1 MHIHKQNTQGG
12 FTFKYTNSFYM
23 RGRYKFL
30 WQTLQQILKAN
41 NKLKKHWRF
50 ADTKLNSRNNNT
62 MIITLY
68 SVLTHRGGVREE
80 YNGRIH
86 TMCHV
91 SLWQVFSTGHCSC
104 SRVGYILAVTGPS
117 QINQPASTRGRDALP
132 ASLNNVD
139 ILVTRQVSTCMS
151 LKEYWVRLFS
161 QGSVDTRKL
170 DSVDIVHVYRSAWT

>member
-1 MHIHKQNTQGG
+1 MHIHKQKHTGM
-12 FTFKYTNSFYM
+12 FYFQIH
-23 RGRYKFL
+23 KFIL
-30 WQTLQQILKAN
+30 HEGTLQIPLIKTLQQIQKAN
-41 NKLKKHWRF
+41 NTLKKHWGF

-62 MIITLY
+62 MVITLY
-68 SVLTHRGGVREE
+68 SVLTHRGGVQEE

-132 ASLNNVD
+132 GFIEKCWHSCDKASMDMNV
-139 ILVTRQVSTCMS
+139 I
-151 LKEYWVRLFS
+151 KWVQS
-161 QGSVDTRKL
+161 
-170 DSVDIVHVYRSAWT
+170 